1 VATAFSCVSSCAI
14 LRGMKPTSKNLSLAS
29 LLTLTLAGC
38 RTDSSGIELD
48 TGECIEYTFFQDNDK
63 DGHGDPDFSTV
74 ACEAP
79 EGWVD
84 VGDDC
89 DDDDKN
95 EWDSCPGDDCSIL
108 ELVILNEGGPGDT
121 GDESSTDS
129 GYSEP
134 APLTN
139 TYYYCSI
146 PLGWQAARQICES
159 ALGGDLAAAG
169 QPGEFKALQD
179 SILESEIPTSQS
191 LWLGLYQQSTA
202 PSVDF
207 GWFWVQDEGY
217 PESDSLSEGGVWH
230 PNEPDNG
237 GFEENLG
244 EDYEEDVAALS
255 FKGGQWGTVDLDS
268 TIQQPYLCEVR

>member
-1 VATAFSCVSSCAI
+1 
-14 LRGMKPTSKNLSLAS
+14 MKHPLVKLSLAI
-29 LLTLTLAGC
+29 LLPITLAAC
-38 RTDSSGIELD
+38 RTDGGGIELD
-48 TGECIEYTFFQDNDK
+48 TGECVEMTFYQDSDN
-63 DGHGDPDFSTV
+63 DGHGDPDYSTV
-74 ACEAP
+74 DCEAP
-79 EGWVD
+79 AGWVE

-89 DDDDKN
+89 DDTDKN

-108 ELVILNEGGPGDT
+108 ELIIIDDGEPTDTGMSDSGDT
-121 GDESSTDS
+121 
-129 GYSEP
+129 EP
-134 APLTN
+134 IPLTH

-146 PLGWQAARQICES
+146 PLGWQQARQICES

-169 QPGEFKALQD
+169 QPGEFSALQD
-179 SILESEIPTSQS
+179 SIVAADIPTSQS

-217 PESDSLSEGGVWH
+217 PESDSLAEGGAWH

-244 EDYEEDVAALS
+244 EEYEEDVAAFS
-255 FKGGQWGTVDLDS
+255 FKGGQWGAVDLDS

>member
-1 VATAFSCVSSCAI
+1 MKLHSATCSIV
-14 LRGMKPTSKNLSLAS
+14 LLS
-29 LLTLTLAGC
+29 TFTIVGC
-38 RTDSSGIELD
+38 RTEGGGIELD
-48 TGECIEYTFFQDNDK
+48 TGDCAELTFYQDSDR
-63 DGHGDPDFSTV
+63 DGHGDPDYSTV
-74 ACEAP
+74 GCEAP

-89 DDDDKN
+89 DDTDKN
-95 EWDSCPGDDCSIL
+95 EWDSCPGDDCSLL
-108 ELVILNEGGPGDT
+108 ELIMLDDGGPVET
-121 GDESSTDS
+121 GPDSNTETGDS

-146 PLGWQAARQICES
+146 PQGWQAARQICES
-159 ALGGDLAAAG
+159 VLGGDLAAAG

-179 SILESEIPTSQS
+179 SIVAAEIPTSQS

-207 GWFWVQDEGY
+207 GWFWVQSEGY
-217 PESDSLSEGGVWH
+217 PESDSLSEGGAWH

-237 GFEENLG
+237 GFEENHG
-244 EDYEEDVAALS
+244 EEYEEDVAAFA
-255 FKGGQWGTVDLDS
+255 FKGGQWGAVDLDS